1 MRELFAVALPGLEPL
16 VAAELDRLGLGPG
29 RVVPGGV
36 AFRGDWA
43 ALVAANLHLRTATRV
58 LVRLAQFPAVS
69 FPVLSRRLVD
79 IAWEDLFPAHAPVRL
94 AVRAT
99 AHKSRLYHTGAIAE
113 RVHLAV
119 AARLGAHVELA
130 RPHDDGDDGPETG
143 PSHATLLLVVR
154 LDRDRCTVS
163 VDSSG
168 DPLHRRGYRLATA
181 KAPLRPTL
189 AAALLAAA
197 GWRPGEP
204 LLDPFCG
211 SGTIAIE
218 AALQAHGKPAGALR
232 EFACARWPALAAA
245 YPALRA
251 AAADLSP
258 APCASAPILASD
270 RDPGAVEAARANARR
285 AGVEGAITF
294 AVRPFAACE
303 PVGPRGLLLT
313 NPPYGVRVGR
323 TRTLRDLY
331 AHIGHVLRDRFPDW
345 RAAILCPPDLRVTV
359 GLDLRPVLSTRTG
372 GLAVELAL
380 ADRDRP
386 PLAAPPLG

>member
-16 VAAELDRLGLGPG
+16 VAAELDALGLGPG
-29 RVVPGGV
+29 KVVPGGV
-36 AFRGDWA
+36 GFRGDWA
-43 ALVAANLHLRTATRV
+43 ALIAANLHLRTATRV
-58 LVRLAQFPAVS
+58 LVRLAEFPAHS
-69 FPVLSRRLVD
+69 FALLSKRMTD
-79 IAWEDLFPAHAPVRL
+79 IAWEDLFPPHAPVRL

-130 RPHDDGDDGPETG
+130 HPHDDGEDDPEASSTH
-143 PSHATLLLVVR
+143 STVLLVIR
-154 LDRDRCTVS
+154 LERDRCTVS

-189 AAALLAAA
+189 AAALLAAV

-218 AALQAHGKPAGALR
+218 AALIAHGKPAGALR
-232 EFACARWPALAAA
+232 DFSCARWPALAAA
-245 YPALRA
+245 YPALRKA
-251 AAADLSP
+251 AASLTQE
-258 APCASAPILASD
+258 PCPYAPIVASD
-270 RDPGAVEAARANARR
+270 RDEGAVAAARANAQR
-285 AGVEGAITF
+285 AGVDGAIAF

-303 PVGPRGLLLT
+303 PFSARGLLLT
-313 NPPYGVRVGR
+313 NPPYGLRVGR
-323 TRTLRDLY
+323 ARTLRDLY
-331 AHIGHVLRDRFPDW
+331 AHIGHVLRDRFPAW
-345 RAAILCPPDLRVTV
+345 RAALLCPPDLRVTV
-359 GLDLRPVLSTRTG
+359 GVALRPVLSTRTG

-380 ADRDRP
+380 AEQTRADVRAR
-386 PLAAPPLG
+386 G

>member
-16 VAAELDRLGLGPG
+16 VAAELDELGLGPG
-29 RVVPGGV
+29 QVVPGGV

-58 LVRLAQFPAVS
+58 LVRLAEFPAAS
-69 FPVLSRRLVD
+69 FAVLSKRLVD
-79 IAWEDLFPAHAPVRL
+79 IAWEDLFPPHAPVRL

-119 AARLGAHVELA
+119 GARLGGHVELA
-130 RPHDDGDDGPETG
+130 HPHDDGEDGPEASS
-143 PSHATLLLVVR
+143 SHSTVLLVVR
-154 LDRDRCTVS
+154 LERDRCVVS

-189 AAALLAAA
+189 AAALLAAV

-218 AALQAHGKPAGALR
+218 AALQAHGRPAGALR
-232 EFACARWPALAAA
+232 DFSCARWPVLAAA
-245 YPALRA
+245 YPALRKA
-251 AAADLSP
+251 AFGLSRE
-258 APCASAPILASD
+258 PCPYAPIVASD
-270 RDPGAVEAARANARR
+270 RDEGAVAAARANAQR
-285 AGVEGAITF
+285 AGVDAAIAF

-303 PVGPRGLLLT
+303 PFSASGLLLT
-313 NPPYGVRVGR
+313 NPPYGLRVGR

-331 AHIGHVLRDRFPDW
+331 AHIGHVLRDRFSSW
-345 RAAILCPPDLRVTV
+345 RTALLCPPDLRVTV
-359 GLDLRPVLSTRTG
+359 GVALHPVLSTRTG

-380 ADRDRP
+380 AEQARVDVRP
-386 PLAAPPLG
+386 RG

>member
-16 VAAELDRLGLGPG
+16 VAAELDDLGLGPG
-29 RVVPGGV
+29 QVVPGGV

-58 LVRLAQFPAVS
+58 LVRLAEFPAVS
-69 FPVLSRRLVD
+69 FPALARRLLD
-79 IAWEDLFPAHAPVRL
+79 IPWEDLFPSHAPVRI

-113 RVHLAV
+113 RLHLAV
-119 AARLGAHVELA
+119 VARLGGHVELV
-130 RPHDDGDDGPETG
+130 RPRDDIEDDPEASS
-143 PSHATLLLVVR
+143 SHSTLLLVVR
-154 LDRDRCTVS
+154 IERDRCTVS

-204 LLDPFCG
+204 LIDPFCG

-218 AALQAHGKPAGALR
+218 AALQANGAPAGALR
-232 EFACARWPALAAA
+232 DFSCARWPVLAAA

-251 AAADLSP
+251 AAFNLSQKP
-258 APCASAPILASD
+258 SQCGPIVASD
-270 RDPGAVEAARANARR
+270 RDQGAVAAAQANAARA
-285 AGVEGAITF
+285 GVDAAITF

-303 PVGPRGLLLT
+303 PCTPSGLLLT

-331 AHIGHVLRDRFPDW
+331 AHIGHTLKNKFPNW
-345 RAAILCPPDLRVTV
+345 RAALLCPPDLRVTV
-359 GLDLRPVLSTRTG
+359 GLDLQPVLSTRTG

-380 ADRDRP
+380 ARP
-386 PLAAPPLG
+386 RP